1 MKRKGLMRITAAFFG
16 LMICFTILSRA
27 AYQEGTALVHTG
39 RPSSMVISHQVKTTG
54 KVEQNQELAVTTEPN
69 LRVASIAVGEGD
81 RVSRGDLLFTLDLT
95 MLEEKILNQKQE
107 MEKQQLNV
115 EDAKSQKDVS
125 RQQKANEQAQA
136 SENYS
141 LNTNRAGV
149 ALSRAARNLNQAR
162 EDLKEFRKNS
172 GREEGDDT
180 VEAALE
186 ADLEEKTQAYVDA
199 VQELDSL
206 KWQIENAV
214 YQALQAAQGGTASLE
229 SRQTVLTGAEDL
241 LLEEAPQPAASFQ
254 AETQPQPTAS
264 SQPAAS
270 FQAETQPQ
278 PESSSQPEAQPQSA
292 ASSQP
297 ETQPQ
302 PETEKSGTGQAETQ
316 DSLLEE
322 ESPGNL
328 SDAAPEEYDP
338 DILLEEEP
346 ILQESG
352 ETVWEPEIQEEPWTE
367 NPALPET
374 EQTEGETVSG
384 APPTEEELNKL
395 EQSVRDGYR
404 ERLEA
409 AQNAAAA
416 TLEEKNR
423 ACEALVRYQQ
433 ERLAAESAAEAQT
446 EQGLLDALQ
455 AARDAYVDASIA
467 ANEAAVTSGRAVA
480 AAGIPQASNSSDRVN
495 EITYEQM
502 ELQLEKLETLL
513 ENQGKVCAPADGL
526 VTGIYIQTG
535 GMTAETTA
543 VLLADLSKGYRFVGE
558 ITREQEKYI
567 GAGDLV
573 TLTANTG
580 RESFEELP
588 VSAVRADEE
597 KEGVYT
603 VTVQLPEDTLELGA
617 AAALDFTKKSEVY
630 PVCVPLSAL
639 YLDEKNL
646 PYVLVL
652 DEIDTI
658 MGTETRA
665 RKVSVTVLE
674 QNESFAALAEGAV
687 GSQEEVI
694 VSSDKSVDDGSRV
707 RLAS

>member
-69 LRVASIAVGEGD
+69 LRVASIEVGEGD

-162 EDLKEFRKNS
+162 EDLKEFRKSS

-186 ADLEEKTQAYVDA
+186 ADLEEKTQDYVDA

-254 AETQPQPTAS
+254 AETQPQPAAS
-264 SQPAAS
+264 S
-270 FQAETQPQ
+270 QAETQPQ
-278 PESSSQPEAQPQSA
+278 PA

-302 PETEKSGTGQAETQ
+302 PETEKSGTSQAETQ

-384 APPTEEELNKL
+384 APPTEEELNR
-395 EQSVRDGYR
+395 QSVRDGYR

-416 TLEEKNR
+416 ALEEKNR
-423 ACEALVRYQQ
+423 ACEALARYQQ

-513 ENQGKVCAPADGL
+513 ENQGRVCAPADGL

>member
-1 MKRKGLMRITAAFFG
+1 MKRKGLMRITAVFFG

-69 LRVASIAVGEGD
+69 LRVASIEVGEGD

-162 EDLKEFRKNS
+162 EDLKEFRKSS

-254 AETQPQPTAS
+254 A
-264 SQPAAS
+264 
-270 FQAETQPQ
+270 
-278 PESSSQPEAQPQSA
+278 EAQPQSA

-384 APPTEEELNKL
+384 APPTEEELNRL

-416 TLEEKNR
+416 ALEEKNR

>member
-1 MKRKGLMRITAAFFG
+1 MKRKGLMRITAVFFG

-69 LRVASIAVGEGD
+69 LRVASIEVGEGD

-254 AETQPQPTAS
+254 AETQPQPAAS
-264 SQPAAS
+264 SQP
-270 FQAETQPQ
+270 ETQPQ
-278 PESSSQPEAQPQSA
+278 PES
-292 ASSQP
+292 SSQP

-302 PETEKSGTGQAETQ
+302 PETEKSGTSQAETQ

-346 ILQESG
+346 IPQESG

-384 APPTEEELNKL
+384 APPTEEELNRL

-416 TLEEKNR
+416 ALEEKNR
-423 ACEALVRYQQ
+423 ACEALARYQQ

-513 ENQGKVCAPADGL
+513 ENQGRVCAPADGL

-617 AAALDFTKKSEVY
+617 AAVLDFTKKSEVY

>member
-1 MKRKGLMRITAAFFG
+1 MKRKGLMRITAVFFG

-69 LRVASIAVGEGD
+69 LRVASIEVGEGD

-162 EDLKEFRKNS
+162 EDLKEFRKSS

-254 AETQPQPTAS
+254 AETQPQPAAS
-264 SQPAAS
+264 S
-270 FQAETQPQ
+270 QAETQPQ
-278 PESSSQPEAQPQSA
+278 PA

-302 PETEKSGTGQAETQ
+302 PETEKSGTSQAETQ

-346 ILQESG
+346 IPQESG

-384 APPTEEELNKL
+384 APPTEEELNRL

-416 TLEEKNR
+416 ALEEKNR
-423 ACEALVRYQQ
+423 ACEALARYQQ

-513 ENQGKVCAPADGL
+513 ENQGRVCAPADGL

>member
-69 LRVASIAVGEGD
+69 LRVASIEVGEGD

-162 EDLKEFRKNS
+162 EDLKEFRKSS

-241 LLEEAPQPAASFQ
+241 LLEEAPLPAASFQ
-254 AETQPQPTAS
+254 AETQPQPAAS

-270 FQAETQPQ
+270 FQA
-278 PESSSQPEAQPQSA
+278 EAQPQSA

-416 TLEEKNR
+416 ALEEKNR

>member
-1 MKRKGLMRITAAFFG
+1 MKRKGLMRITAVFFG

-69 LRVASIAVGEGD
+69 LRVASIEVGEGD

-162 EDLKEFRKNS
+162 EDLKEFRKSS

-254 AETQPQPTAS
+254 AETQPQPAAS
-264 SQPAAS
+264 S
-270 FQAETQPQ
+270 QAETQPQ
-278 PESSSQPEAQPQSA
+278 PA

-302 PETEKSGTGQAETQ
+302 PETEKSGTSQAETQ

-384 APPTEEELNKL
+384 APPTEEELNRL

-416 TLEEKNR
+416 ALEEKNR
-423 ACEALVRYQQ
+423 ACEALARYQQ

-513 ENQGKVCAPADGL
+513 ENQGKVCAPVDGL

-588 VSAVRADEE
+588 VSVVRADEE

>member
-1 MKRKGLMRITAAFFG
+1 MKRKGLMRITAVFFG

-69 LRVASIAVGEGD
+69 LRVASIEVGEGD

-149 ALSRAARNLNQAR
+149 TLSRAARNLNQAR

-254 AETQPQPTAS
+254 AETQPQPAAS
-264 SQPAAS
+264 S
-270 FQAETQPQ
+270 QAETQPQ
-278 PESSSQPEAQPQSA
+278 PA

-302 PETEKSGTGQAETQ
+302 PETEKSGTSQAETQ

-352 ETVWEPEIQEEPWTE
+352 ETVWEPEMQEEPWTE

-384 APPTEEELNKL
+384 APPTEEELNRL

-416 TLEEKNR
+416 ALEEKNR
-423 ACEALVRYQQ
+423 ACEALARYQQ

-513 ENQGKVCAPADGL
+513 ENQGRVCAPADGL

>member
-69 LRVASIAVGEGD
+69 LRVASIEVGEGD

-162 EDLKEFRKNS
+162 EDLKEFRKSS

-241 LLEEAPQPAASFQ
+241 LLEEAPLPAASFQ
-254 AETQPQPTAS
+254 AETQPQPAAS

-416 TLEEKNR
+416 ALEEKNR

>member
-1 MKRKGLMRITAAFFG
+1 MKRKGLMRITAVFFG

-69 LRVASIAVGEGD
+69 LRVASIEVGEGD

-254 AETQPQPTAS
+254 AETQPQP
-264 SQPAAS
+264 AAS

-278 PESSSQPEAQPQSA
+278 PAASSQAETQPQPA

-302 PETEKSGTGQAETQ
+302 PETEKSGTSQAETQ

-384 APPTEEELNKL
+384 APPTEEELNRL

-416 TLEEKNR
+416 ALEEKNR
-423 ACEALVRYQQ
+423 ACEALARYQQ

-513 ENQGKVCAPADGL
+513 ENQGRVCAPADGL

>member
-162 EDLKEFRKNS
+162 EDLKEFRKSS

-254 AETQPQPTAS
+254 AETQPQPAAS
-264 SQPAAS
+264 S
-270 FQAETQPQ
+270 QAETQPQ
-278 PESSSQPEAQPQSA
+278 PAASSQPETQPQPES
-292 ASSQP
+292 SSQP

-302 PETEKSGTGQAETQ
+302 PETEKSGISQAETQ

-384 APPTEEELNKL
+384 APPTEEELNRL

-416 TLEEKNR
+416 ALEEKNR
-423 ACEALVRYQQ
+423 ACEALARYQQ

-513 ENQGKVCAPADGL
+513 ENQGRVCAPADGL

-567 GAGDLV
+567 GGGDLV

>member
-254 AETQPQPTAS
+254 AETQPQP
-264 SQPAAS
+264 
-270 FQAETQPQ
+270 
-278 PESSSQPEAQPQSA
+278 A

-302 PETEKSGTGQAETQ
+302 PETGKRETDPAETQ

-346 ILQESG
+346 ILQETG

-384 APPTEEELNKL
+384 APPTEEELNRL

-416 TLEEKNR
+416 ALEEKNR
-423 ACEALVRYQQ
+423 ACEALARYQQ

-513 ENQGKVCAPADGL
+513 ENQGRVCAPADGL